1 MKKWLGKVFFT
12 SDCARGALFSLTLL
26 TLGNYLWL
34 TFLYMAALA
43 LGRSYMVL
51 RWVYAVGALL
61 ITFYALMLLLCALV
75 RLMLLLWRR
84 RTIRPLWRIF
94 PAAALL
100 AAGRSGFFWT
110 FPPLYA
116 VYFFCTE
123 PSDEYSDT
131 YLFFREWEYEV
142 SEFSPLPVLYR
153 CAVLLFVLALLAV
166 GGRKLMAM
174 IAPKSRVAAGAALAL
189 WSVLGLGYLVVFGQ
203 ALYGGD
209 EIIGPTSLPPPYWA
223 AVFLLSLVLLLAGG
237 LVLASLFAAA
247 EEKKFRASFGRA
259 TLALAGLLALWYL
272 VTLGL
277 ALYESRRAAA
287 VREAVETRFGRPLTA
302 AGLAALYRESGEI
315 DEDFWKRQAE
325 CRQALPKVDVEYTV
339 RYDGKTEPE
348 AQDPASE
355 DEEDIGVNDTFS
367 TSIISFNL
375 PDRPSAETLAWY
387 GGVCRERLPLI
398 EAWERCF
405 DRVPPL
411 PAHHFS
417 AGAVFFEDYSRSYDC
432 YQILWME
439 RSRLILALSLG
450 DIETAWACYR
460 RMGNVTATA
469 RKMPYFLFWQGLER
483 QRLSCMEKLLES
495 RLLSDARLDE
505 LEADLAE
512 LERNIQR
519 NHLQIMYFFAVEMQD
534 VMMMLE
540 AGLVKSDDGGLHQ
553 PPGALGPYRW
563 IFPSLWYHAARDQRV
578 LLKSLLQPDLSF
590 VSRPPD
596 NDVCVMRELQEGWH
610 QFGKRLYALTART
623 RAMRALIRAER
634 YRRAHGEFPKTLD
647 DLPEDPLT
655 GRAMIYEV
663 GPAEIDEEVWDER
676 ITTNGYTKK
685 TTADVVQIRSGS
697 ATLPE
702 YIRDPEKGSD
712 KTRARLRLGP
722 IFPQTGP

>member
-1 MKKWLGKVFFT
+1 
-12 SDCARGALFSLTLL
+12 
-26 TLGNYLWL
+26 
-34 TFLYMAALA
+34 
-43 LGRSYMVL
+43 
-51 RWVYAVGALL
+51 
-61 ITFYALMLLLCALV
+61 
-75 RLMLLLWRR
+75 
-84 RTIRPLWRIF
+84 
-94 PAAALL
+94 
-100 AAGRSGFFWT
+100 
-110 FPPLYA
+110 
-116 VYFFCTE
+116 
-123 PSDEYSDT
+123 
-131 YLFFREWEYEV
+131 
-142 SEFSPLPVLYR
+142 
-153 CAVLLFVLALLAV
+153 
-166 GGRKLMAM
+166 
-174 IAPKSRVAAGAALAL
+174 
-189 WSVLGLGYLVVFGQ
+189 
-203 ALYGGD
+203 
-209 EIIGPTSLPPPYWA
+209 
-223 AVFLLSLVLLLAGG
+223 
-237 LVLASLFAAA
+237 
-247 EEKKFRASFGRA
+247 
-259 TLALAGLLALWYL
+259 
-272 VTLGL
+272 
-277 ALYESRRAAA
+277 
-287 VREAVETRFGRPLTA
+287 
-302 AGLAALYRESGEI
+302 
-315 DEDFWKRQAE
+315 
-325 CRQALPKVDVEYTV
+325 
-339 RYDGKTEPE
+339 
-348 AQDPASE
+348 
-355 DEEDIGVNDTFS
+355 
-367 TSIISFNL
+367 
-375 PDRPSAETLAWY
+375 
-387 GGVCRERLPLI
+387 
-398 EAWERCF
+398 
-405 DRVPPL
+405 
-411 PAHHFS
+411 
-417 AGAVFFEDYSRSYDC
+417 
-432 YQILWME
+432 ME

-469 RKMPYFLFWQGLER
+469 RKMPYFLFCQGLER

-563 IFPSLWYHAARDQRV
+563 IFPPFWYHAARDKKV
-578 LLKSLLQPDLSF
+578 LLKNLLQPDLSF

-596 NDVCVMRELQEGWH
+596 NDVCVMRELQEVWH
-610 QFGKRLYALTART
+610 QFGKRLCALTART

-722 IFPQTGP
+722 IFPSTMP